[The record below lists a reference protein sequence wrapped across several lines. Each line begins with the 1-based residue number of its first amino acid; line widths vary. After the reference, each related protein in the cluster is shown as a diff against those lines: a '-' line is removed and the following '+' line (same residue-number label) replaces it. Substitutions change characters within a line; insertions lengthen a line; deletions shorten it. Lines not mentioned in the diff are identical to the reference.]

1 MVTFFFMY
9 RYVLILLC
17 LGLVACS
24 SPENREPAE
33 NSSNRELEFTAD
45 IRFLRTD
52 QSEISKIK
60 AAVAD
65 TDELRSAGLMDVH
78 SLPENSGMIF
88 LFENNRARS
97 FWMANTPLS
106 LDILFVNSD
115 MEIVRIHRDTTP
127 YSQESIESERPAKY
141 VIEVNAGYTLQHDIT
156 EGQLVEFDLPSND

>member
-1 MVTFFFMY
+1 MY
-9 RYVLILLC
+9 RYSLFLIC
-17 LGLVACS
+17 IGLFACS
-24 SPENREPAE
+24 SPEKQESAETPA
-33 NSSNRELEFTAD
+33 SRELEFTAD

-52 QSEISKIK
+52 QTQISDIK

-78 SLPENSGMIF
+78 SLPEDAGMVF
-88 LFENNRARS
+88 LFDNNRARS

-115 MEIVRIHRDTTP
+115 MEIVRIHRNTTP
-127 YSQESIESERPAKY
+127 FSQDPIESERPAKY

-156 EGQLVEFDLPSND
+156 EGHLVEFNFHSAEQ